1 MGETSRTRGIRET
14 GYSSAQ
20 MKGGIILENSAIR
33 QSDGRVRTGMT
44 VLLDEGKILRV
55 SLADQIPTLPGDWE
69 VSCRG
74 RLVWPGRCD
83 CHAHL
88 MAGPLGGSGVEG
100 REVGA
105 RRPGAGGPRIGG
117 VALGAA
123 FGGGRAARAGRL

>member
-1 MGETSRTRGIRET
+1 
-14 GYSSAQ
+14 
-20 MKGGIILENSAIR
+20 MKGRILLKNCAIR

-44 VLLDEGKILRV
+44 VLLDEGKILRG

-88 MAGPLGGSGVEG
+88 MAGPLGRSAVWG
-100 REVGA
+100 REPRGRPTCAEAPALRAFAGA
-105 RRPGAGGPRIGG
+105 RALRRRITPF
-117 VALGAA
+117 VEHIFSPAT
-123 FGGGRAARAGRL
+123 R

>member
-88 MAGPLGGSGVEG
+88 MAGRLGRAGVEG
-100 REVGA
+100 AEGE
-105 RRPGAGGPRIGG
+105 
-117 VALGAA
+117 
-123 FGGGRAARAGRL
+123 GRLTVAGAQGNRGHAMSRGLRRG